1 MTGLRPTLETWR
13 NIVKQGV
20 GREYAAAVGMTKE
33 EERMRDRVLD
43 EKWKKEPIRR
53 RSINKQMEEMS
64 KAVEAAK
71 QWGQRQQMSAATEA
85 QQVTVECRA

>member
-1 MTGLRPTLETWR
+1 M
-13 NIVKQGV
+13 VKQGV
-20 GREYAAAVGMTKE
+20 GREHAAAVGMTKE
-33 EERMRDRVLD
+33 EERMRERVRD